1 MGKSDAPWQRDIADG
16 LILRTVRDERDVERY
31 VAAIAAVNGET
42 ESRMADRLLRRH
54 PEAAYDNF
62 LLVEDPRT
70 GHAVS
75 TTCLLPWRCRLED
88 VVLDVAMLEMVGTRP
103 DYRHRGLIR
112 AQVERFHHRVSE
124 RGYDTSI
131 IQGIPYYYRQ
141 YSYAYALDHSAH
153 DSLPAWRIPDRPK
166 GPSSR
171 YRLRPATVD
180 DAAALARLYQDAT
193 AGLQLYT
200 LRDTAYWQYLLQ
212 WAGLAVRVIEDLDE
226 DRLAGYVCSDERE
239 EGRGITVLESQVTGY
254 EAGMA
259 ILRQLKAETGGEI
272 RLGGPGTQTLAR
284 IGRSL
289 GSTARPAYQW
299 LLRITDV
306 ARFLLKIGPILER
319 RLAASDCAGLTAGL
333 CINLYRQ
340 AYVLYIQAGKLAR
353 VDQAGFVDASM
364 GAQGGD
370 LNIPPDAFVRLVLGY
385 RDLDELHD
393 AWPDTV
399 ARAESRHLFDVL
411 FPRVDSWVHM
421 PY

>member
-1 MGKSDAPWQRDIADG
+1 
-16 LILRTVRDERDVERY
+16 
-31 VAAIAAVNGET
+31 
-42 ESRMADRLLRRH
+42 
-54 PEAAYDNF
+54 
-62 LLVEDPRT
+62 
-70 GHAVS
+70 
-75 TTCLLPWRCRLED
+75 
-88 VVLDVAMLEMVGTRP
+88 MLEMVGTDP

-112 AQVERFHHRVSE
+112 AQIERYHHMVSE

-141 YSYAYALDHSAH
+141 YGYTYALDHWAY
-153 DSLPAWRIPDRPK
+153 DSLPAWRIPNRPE

-180 DAAALARLYQDAT
+180 DAAVLTGLYQDAT
-193 AGLQLYT
+193 DSLQLYT
-200 LRDTAYWQYLLQ
+200 LRDITYWQYLLE
-212 WAGLAVRVIEDLDE
+212 WADIAVRVVEDPDE
-226 DRLAGYVCSDERE
+226 GRVAGYTCVV
-239 EGRGITVLESQVTGY
+239 EGEKGQRITVPESQVAGF

-259 ILRQLKAETGGEI
+259 VLRQLKTETTGEI

-289 GSTARPAYQW
+289 GSRARPGYQW
-299 LLRITDV
+299 LLRITDM
-306 ARFLLKIGPILER
+306 ARFLRKLGPVLER

-340 AYVLYIQAGKLAR
+340 AYILRFQAGKLAR
-353 VDQAGFVDASM
+353 VQEAGFVDASM
-364 GAQGGD
+364 GAKGGD

-393 AWPDTV
+393 AWPDIRV
-399 ARAESRHLFDVL
+399 LDESRHVLDVL
-411 FPRVDSWVHM
+411 YPKVNSWVHA